1 MTRAKWS
8 SLGLSLLVI
17 VLLVIWMAAGEVKV
31 ASDEAPEEPA
41 SEQVAITRVEVTPV
55 SARTYQ
61 PALKLQGQLEPWQSV
76 QVSARVDGTV
86 EQLNVQLGGQQVKA
100 GTVLATLS
108 TDGRDTVVQRWQAS
122 IRKLEA
128 DLAAARKLR
137 SSNLAA
143 ETEILRLQSELAAA
157 RAELAAAELVLNHL
171 KPIAPFDATVNRR
184 EVDEGSLVQVGTPPL
199 FELVQI
205 DRLKATGQIPPQQSA
220 ALVQPGGQAVDI
232 QLLDGSRLA
241 GVVSFVASAA
251 NSDTRSFAVE
261 VVVENPELKRAAGGS
276 ASLSI
281 QLPEQQATFISP
293 AYLGGLDDDG
303 RPGVKYVDADNRV
316 VFETVRLL
324 SVSTDGAWVAGLPP
338 EIRLISRGGAGFV
351 SPGEQVR
358 PVDTSDQRGG

>member
-17 VLLVIWMAAGEVKV
+17 VLLVIWMATGEVKV
-31 ASDEAPEEPA
+31 ASDEAPEESA

-86 EQLNVQLGGQQVKA
+86 EQLNVQLGQQVKA

-157 RAELAAAELVLNHL
+157 RAELAAAELALNHL

-184 EVDEGSLVQVGTPPL
+184 EVDEGSLVQVGTPL

-205 DRLKATGQIPPQQSA
+205 DRLKATGQIPQQSA
-220 ALVQPGGQAVDI
+220 ALVQPGQAVDI

-293 AYLGGLDDDG
+293 AYLGLDDDG
-303 RPGVKYVDADNRV
+303 RPGVKFVDADNRV

-338 EIRLISRGGAGFV
+338 EIRLITRGGGFV

-358 PVDTSDQRGG
+358 PVDTSDQRG